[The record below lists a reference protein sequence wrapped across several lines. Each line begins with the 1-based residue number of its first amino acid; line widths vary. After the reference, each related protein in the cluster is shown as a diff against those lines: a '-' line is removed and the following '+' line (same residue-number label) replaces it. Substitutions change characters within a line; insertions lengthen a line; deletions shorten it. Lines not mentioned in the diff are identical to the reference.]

1 VNIQDFIETCK
12 KCPRRS
18 KCHVI
23 GCILDEEPIKSK
35 RNDNKLE
42 EALGHKPKEEVK

>member
-1 VNIQDFIETCK
+1 MNILDFIETCK

-23 GCILDEEPIKSK
+23 GCILDEEPK
-35 RNDNKLE
+35 RNDDKLE